1 MQCHSGSHFVTWVQ
15 TIWPLGSETFML
27 INLKDL
33 FRSIEWQSRSA
44 HPDTVVSLSTGSLCG
59 WLYLICFLLFLL
71 CCAYA
76 VPSVMYRNTV
86 SALFHHLFLQLQ
98 NLSHNVIFTLDSLLK
113 GDLKGVKGVRNIYRP
128 RLIRPS
134 DTQRLNTHAD
144 ACKLFLPTIVLSYQ
158 ARNINNIL
166 KDVVDLLK
174 NLEVPLCVELYSSNV
189 MTSKL
194 N

>member
-1 MQCHSGSHFVTWVQ
+1 M
-15 TIWPLGSETFML
+15 
-27 INLKDL
+27 
-33 FRSIEWQSRSA
+33 SA

-76 VPSVMYRNTV
+76 VPSVMYRINTV
-86 SALFHHLFLQLQ
+86 SVLFHHLFLQLQ

-128 RLIRPS
+128 CLIRPS

-144 ACKLFLPTIVLSYQ
+144 ACKLFLSTIVLSYQ
-158 ARNINNIL
+158 ARNIKNIL
-166 KDVVDLLK
+166 KEDVVDLLE
-174 NLEVPLCVELYSSNV
+174 NLEVPLCVELCSSNV

>member
-1 MQCHSGSHFVTWVQ
+1 MQCHRGSHFVTWVQ

-27 INLKDL
+27 IHLKDL

-86 SALFHHLFLQLQ
+86 SALFHHLSCSFRIWVIMWS
-98 NLSHNVIFTLDSLLK
+98 SHWTHCWKATWKAWRGWEIH
-113 GDLKGVKGVRNIYRP
+113 
-128 RLIRPS
+128 
-134 DTQRLNTHAD
+134 LNTHAD